1 MTTTYSDL
9 SADAAL
15 FIRDSLLDIAEK
27 NVVFAQHAMMATL
40 PQHNGK
46 TVQFSRYPRV
56 ALPMVA
62 ATEGVTPTTL
72 TEVTV
77 ETVQAV
83 VDQWIMVTSLSD
95 LAMITIKHPLVPIV
109 TDLFGLAQAELV
121 DREIQK
127 TLMAGDS
134 VRYALSTATVR
145 ADLTAAHVLSST
157 VLRRSWAALSRNG
170 ARTMGKNYSLIVDP
184 EVSQDI
190 SSESNFLSAHEL
202 AQATAIFNNQIGEW
216 LGFSVEVSN
225 FIPSIV
231 LGTTTWTVA
240 SNAGSP
246 AGTFA
251 NGETVNVIIE
261 SVNSSTGLVEKV
273 HAAKSTT
280 TQTTDSIT
288 VTVPSIT
295 GFVYNVYVSN
305 TDNSAVR
312 ANMQLVSEAV
322 AASGTAV
329 VSDFPTSDATAR
341 RPQEA
346 PAATNV
352 AIHTSYAIGKDAYG
366 MVKLSGDNLRVLMT
380 DGKPS
385 DSDPAAQ
392 RKKIS
397 LKGSFKSVILNDDW
411 YERIESASAF

>member
-1 MTTTYSDL
+1 M
-9 SADAAL
+9 
-15 FIRDSLLDIAEK
+15 
-27 NVVFAQHAMMATL
+27 QATL

-46 TVQFSRYPRV
+46 TAQFSRYPRV

-62 ATEGVTPTTL
+62 ATEGVTPTSYT
-72 TEVTV
+72 TISV

-83 VDQWIMVTSLSD
+83 VDQWIMVSSFSD
-95 LAMITIKHPLVPIV
+95 LSLITIKHPLVPIV
-109 TDLFGLAQAELV
+109 SDLFGLAQAELV

-134 VRYALSTATVR
+134 VRYALSTATIR
-145 ADLTAAHVLSST
+145 ADLTAAHVLTST

-170 ARTMGKNYSLIVDP
+170 ARTMGKNYALIVDP

-190 SSESNFLSAHEL
+190 SAEDKFLSAHEL

-225 FIPSIV
+225 FIPSII

-251 NGETVNVIIE
+251 NGETANVIIE
-261 SVNSSTGLVEKV
+261 SVNSSTGMVERV
-273 HAAKSTT
+273 HAAKATT
-280 TQTTDSIT
+280 LITTDSLT

-305 TDNSAVR
+305 TNNSAAR

-322 AASGTAV
+322 AASGTVV
-329 VSDFPTSDATAR
+329 VSDFPTSSDTAR
-341 RPQEA
+341 RPQDK

-380 DGKPS
+380 DGKPT

-411 YERIESASAF
+411 YERIESASNF